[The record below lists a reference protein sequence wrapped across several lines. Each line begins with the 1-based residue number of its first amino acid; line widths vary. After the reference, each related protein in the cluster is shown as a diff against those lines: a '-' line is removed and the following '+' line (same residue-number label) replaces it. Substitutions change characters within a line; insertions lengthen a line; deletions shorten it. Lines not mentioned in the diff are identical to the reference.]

1 MMDQCCGMAEQ
12 GCCQEQG
19 QKCYTQYERKCR
31 YANKPV
37 CQTMTKEFC
46 DTYPIKQC
54 RYTRTPESRP
64 IPVKDCR
71 TKREN
76 KCWEY
81 EGHECDTKQA
91 THNETFTW
99 VNQDLEKLEDEEVEK
114 CHTVTTCN
122 ITTVDEPR
130 TRQVPKRV
138 CEDVQKRRRECK
150 SVQVQQPPYEVGI
163 VNYRIEYKKQC
174 YKVAKPVCRQKPC
187 QYQVR
192 QESVCPTCMEPN
204 FPGIGCGTPT
214 CQNPGVVMPQPPAGG
229 SGCGTSVHGGG
240 TCGVGRDMCGVCRR
254 QRVVTCSAST
264 TQCENVMEEVCQQV
278 PYRVAVPGT
287 KTVQPPPKWEMKCD
301 WVTDTIPQCRIE
313 YKPEEY
319 TVPVRKCEQGQ
330 AKKCFEYKVPKW
342 EVKEKQMNETVSFPT
357 NGCNIVTKTKKH
369 CADVPTQI
377 DCQERTVTRT
387 VRINKVVCD
396 REKMARYCHR
406 VPFSHCKN
414 VPGQE
419 CSMEPRQV
427 CQPSCPKTNYCN
439 TCTQFASTGGFAQC
453 QKPTCPNFI
462 GSGMVGI

>member
-19 QKCYTQYERKCR
+19 QKCYTVYERKCR

-46 DTYPIKQC
+46 ENYPIKQC

-71 TKREN
+71 TKREK
-76 KCWEY
+76 KCWDY
-81 EGHECDTKQA
+81 EGHECATKQA

-99 VNQDLEKLEDEEVEK
+99 VNEDIEKLPAEEVEK
-114 CHTVTTCN
+114 CHKVTTCN
-122 ITTVDEPR
+122 ITTVDDTR

-138 CEDVQKRRRECK
+138 CEDVQKRRRDCK
-150 SVQVQQPPYEVGI
+150 SVQRQQPPYEVPT
-163 VNYRIEYKKQC
+163 VSYRIEYKKQC
-174 YKVAKPVCRQKPC
+174 YKVSKPVCRQKPC
-187 QYQVR
+187 QYQVM
-192 QESVCPTCMEPN
+192 QQQVCPTCMEPN
-204 FPGIGCGTPT
+204 YPGVGCGTPT
-214 CQNPGVVMPQPPAGG
+214 CQNPGVVMPQGG
-229 SGCGTSVHGGG
+229 AGCGTSMGNGG
-240 TCGVGRDMCGVCRR
+240 TCGVGMDMCGVCRQ
-254 QRVVTCSAST
+254 QRVTTCSAST
-264 TQCENVMEEVCQQV
+264 TQCENVEQEVCQQV

-287 KTVQPPPKWEMKCD
+287 RTVQPPPKWEMKCD
-301 WVTDTIPQCRIE
+301 WVTDMIPQCRIE
-313 YKPEEY
+313 YQPEEY

-330 AKKCFEYKVPKW
+330 AEKCFKYEVPKW
-342 EVKEKQMNETVSFPT
+342 KVTKQQMNETVSFPT
-357 NGCNIVTKTKKH
+357 NGCTIVTKNKTH
-369 CADVPTQI
+369 CAEVPTQI

-396 REKMARYCHR
+396 REKTARYCHR
-406 VPFSHCKN
+406 VPYSYCKN

-439 TCTQFASTGGFAQC
+439 SCVQFASTGGFAQC
-453 QKPTCPNFI
+453 QTPACPNFI
-462 GSGMVGI
+462 GSGMVGM